1 MRVTQISQGGQV
13 QIPAE
18 VRKRWGTRK
27 VMIDDAGSYLRITP
41 VPDDPIAAA
50 AGSLK
55 GLGKGLSGNEIAR
68 IWREEEIEAEER
80 KWKRLGY
87 RG

>member
-1 MRVTQISQGGQV
+1 MKVTQISQGGQV

-18 VRKRWGTRK
+18 VRRRWGTRK

-50 AGSLK
+50 AGSLA
-55 GLGKGLSGNEIAR
+55 GKGAGISGTDALR
-68 IWREEEIEAEER
+68 MWREEEIEAEER

>member
-1 MRVTQISQGGQV
+1 MKVTQISQGGQI

-18 VRKRWGTRK
+18 VRHRWGTRR
-27 VMIDDAGSYLRITP
+27 VIIDDAGAYIRITP

-55 GLGKGLSGNEIAR
+55 GLGDGLSVNELTR
-68 IWREEEIEAEER
+68 VWREEEAEAEDR
-80 KWKRLGY
+80 KWQHLDKR
-87 RG
+87 R